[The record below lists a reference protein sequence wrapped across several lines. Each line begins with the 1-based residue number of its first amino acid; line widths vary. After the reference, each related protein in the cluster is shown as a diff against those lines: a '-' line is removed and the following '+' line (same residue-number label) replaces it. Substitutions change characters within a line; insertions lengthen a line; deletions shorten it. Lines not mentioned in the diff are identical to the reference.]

1 MFVVF
6 IVYVAFVVRSPRM
19 FLEGGAPRWASEGG
33 PREGREGLN
42 LGDSGVFEVPF
53 RRASRVFPGALEFLR
68 AARRRDINSE
78 MGSERNP
85 M

>member
-1 MFVVF
+1 MQ
-6 IVYVAFVVRSPRM
+6 SPGM
-19 FLEGGAPRWASEGG
+19 LLEGGVTAPGFRGG
-33 PREGREGLN
+33 PREGLN

-53 RRASRVFPGALEFLR
+53 RRVSRVLPGALEFLR
-68 AARRRDINSE
+68 AARRHDINSE